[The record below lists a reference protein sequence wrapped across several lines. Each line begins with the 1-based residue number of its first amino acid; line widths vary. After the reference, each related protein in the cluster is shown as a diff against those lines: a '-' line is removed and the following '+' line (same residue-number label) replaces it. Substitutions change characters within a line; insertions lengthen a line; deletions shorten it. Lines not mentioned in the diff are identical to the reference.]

1 MKYQLSTLI
10 STVAAGL
17 LLVGCY
23 NDFDAPS
30 PEPSM
35 TDERM
40 QADGL
45 AYISIGDLKQKFY
58 SAKGDNPGQPA
69 SLTIGEPLYTRGKV
83 ISSDRDGNIYKSLY
97 IYDSESE
104 SAIELKLASGNYL
117 FHPVGQI
124 VFVKLQELVVG
135 NYRGMLSIGTRS
147 FNTDYSND
155 NIETE
160 ILRREHI
167 FAGEQQPMLVSDT
180 LVITKENYSSVL
192 ADNDGVYG
200 RAALGRLVRFEGLES
215 HYGTAQWGYQ
225 NTFPNY
231 FANSTSYDVNSPGW
245 SDIPEWA
252 TWAAK
257 RLLPGSVTET
267 YFYGSA
273 WFTYANPN
281 DGVKGKY
288 TPGNY
293 VIRTSGYS
301 SFRDGRIPADGATV
315 DITAIYTIYTSS
327 SATPATA
334 KGNCAYQ
341 LVLNSGKDVVV
352 KNDESETPDEPENP
366 DEPTNPDSQE

>member
-1 MKYQLSTLI
+1 MIRYQLSTLI

-30 PEPSM
+30 PEPGM

-58 SAKGDNPGQPA
+58 SMRGDNPGQPG
-69 SLTIGEPLYTRGKV
+69 SLTVAEPLYTRGKV

-97 IYDSESE
+97 IYDAESE
-104 SAIELKLASGNYL
+104 SAIELKLSSGNYL
-117 FHPVGQI
+117 FHPVGQV

-147 FNTDYSND
+147 SDTSYSND
-155 NIETE
+155 NMETD

-167 FAGEQQPMLVSDT
+167 FAGEQQPMLASDT
-180 LVITKENYSSVL
+180 LVVTKENYTTVL
-192 ADNDGVYG
+192 GEDNGMFG
-200 RAALGRLVRFEGLES
+200 QNALGRLVRFEGLTS
-215 HYGTAQWGYQ
+215 RYGTAQWGYQ

-245 SDIPEWA
+245 SDIPQWA

-257 RLLPGSVTET
+257 RALPNENGSFTET

-273 WFTYANPN
+273 WFSYADPAA
-281 DGVKGKY
+281 GTKGQY

-301 SFRDGRIPADGATV
+301 SFRDGRIPADGDTV
-315 DITAIYTIYTSS
+315 DITAIYTVYTSS
-327 SATPATA
+327 SATASTA

-341 LVLNSGKDVVV
+341 LVLNSEKDVVL
-352 KNDESETPDEPENP
+352 KLEDQPLTDP
-366 DEPTNPDSQE
+366 QE

>member
-30 PEPSM
+30 PQPAM
-35 TDERM
+35 TDEQM

-58 SAKGDNPGQPA
+58 SMRGDNPGQPA
-69 SLTIGEPLYTRGKV
+69 SLTIAEPLYTRGKV

-97 IYDSESE
+97 IYDGESQ
-104 SAIELKLASGNYL
+104 SAIELKLSSGNYL

-147 FNTDYSND
+147 SNTSYSND
-155 NIETE
+155 NIETD
-160 ILRREHI
+160 ILRRKHI
-167 FAGEQQPMLVSDT
+167 FAGEQQPMLPSDT
-180 LVITKENYSSVL
+180 LVVTKENYTSVL
-192 ADNDGVYG
+192 ADENGEFG
-200 RAALGRLVRFEGLES
+200 QNALGRLVRFEGVTS
-215 HYGTAQWGYQ
+215 RYGTAQWGYQ

-231 FANSTSYDVNSPGW
+231 FANSTSYDVTHPDW

-257 RLLPGSVTET
+257 RALPNENGSFTET

-273 WFTYANPN
+273 WFSYTDPSA
-281 DGVKGKY
+281 GEKGKAE
-288 TPGNY
+288 PGNY

-327 SATPATA
+327 SATASTA

-341 LVLNSGKDVVV
+341 LVLNSAKDVVV
-352 KNDESETPDEPENP
+352 KSDEPAQDDEQENTDP
-366 DEPTNPDSQE
+366 QE